1 MSSAER
7 RGFIPRKR
15 QERGARRVDAIV
27 AAAAALFAER
37 GFDGTSM
44 NAIAKASGMTIGSL
58 YQYFP
63 NRDAVVDAVAE
74 SYLAA
79 WRAEKDA
86 ALAVLPARASLHEF
100 VRHGVSSLF
109 DFHTKYAGV
118 KAFLDADPRRAES
131 IRTIHEEVAVFA
143 PVFGRWYPDQPYDEL
158 ARVVFVVSSIIRG
171 STGALPAADALG
183 KRAEFADDITLA
195 VEQYIRSRLGPPL
208 EPATQRS
215 RVRDSHRRNT
225 NERP

>member
-1 MSSAER
+1 MSSADR

-27 AAAAALFAER
+27 SAAATLFAER

-63 NRDAVVDAVAE
+63 NRDAIVDAVAE
-74 SYLAA
+74 LYLTA
-79 WRAEKDA
+79 WRAEKDE
-86 ALAVLPARASLHEF
+86 ALALVPADTSLHEF
-100 VRHGVSSLF
+100 ISRGVRSLF
-109 DFHTKYAGV
+109 DFHTTYAGV

-143 PVFGRWYPDQPYDEL
+143 PVIGRWYPDQSFEAL
-158 ARVVFVVSSIIRG
+158 ARVVFVASSIIRG
-171 STGALPAADALG
+171 SAAALPAAEAMG
-183 KRAEFADDITLA
+183 KREDFIDDITLA
-195 VEQYIRSRLGPPL
+195 TEQYIRNRLGPPR
-208 EPATQRS
+208 AGS
-215 RVRDSHRRNT
+215 AD
-225 NERP
+225 